1 MKQLL
6 IFGLLLFLFS
16 CGNDDAVQMSE
27 EEPMVD
33 SIIQYGLN
41 RQLCTDEWQSDRVI
55 EYDTIHNE
63 VTFAEPANF
72 EALNTNIVVTLDD
85 DGEYGPSPY
94 GLYSSVAVQAF
105 GDTIRIQVEWQ
116 SLTASTLRA
125 CDSQY
130 VKF

>member
-6 IFGLLLFLFS
+6 IFGLLLLMFS
-16 CGNDDAVQMSE
+16 CQDETDLISV

-41 RQLCTDEWQSDRVI
+41 RQLCTDEWQSARVI
-55 EYDTIHNE
+55 EFNPSLNE

-72 EALNTNIVVTLDD
+72 EALNTNLVVTLED
-85 DGEYGPSPY
+85 DGEYGPSAY
-94 GLYSSVAVQAF
+94 GLYSEVAVQAF

-130 VKF
+130 VKL